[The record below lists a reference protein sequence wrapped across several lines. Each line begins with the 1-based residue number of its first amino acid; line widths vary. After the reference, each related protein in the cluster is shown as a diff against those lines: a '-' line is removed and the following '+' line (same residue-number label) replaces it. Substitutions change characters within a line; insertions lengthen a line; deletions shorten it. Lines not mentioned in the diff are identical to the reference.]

1 MVWENILSVV
11 CLVLVWSAATNLLV
25 GGNVHVRFEE
35 VTPKV
40 NMPEFVLDDMREMEM
55 AQHPRVVALR

>member
-1 MVWENILSVV
+1 M
-11 CLVLVWSAATNLLV
+11 
-25 GGNVHVRFEE
+25 HVRFEE

-40 NMPEFVLDDMREMEM
+40 NMPEFVLDAVREAQGQ